1 MVPFPP
7 GGPLD
12 TVGRALAQKLTEAWG
27 QSVIVDNRPGAGGN
41 IGADLVAKAAPD
53 GYTVVMGALSTH
65 AVNPSLYAKMPY
77 DAVKDFAP
85 ITLVAITPNVLV
97 VNPSLP
103 VNSVRELIAYAKA
116 NPGKLAFGSGSNGS
130 AGHLAG
136 ELFKAD
142 TGTDLLHVPFKG
154 AAPAMQALLSG
165 DIQMMFDNLASA
177 SAQVKAG
184 KLKALA
190 VTTARRSP
198 LAPDLPTMAES
209 GVPGFDISTWFGLL
223 APAGTPPEIVGRWN
237 AEVGRI
243 LRTPEMR
250 ERLTAMG
257 AEPAP
262 DTPAEFA
269 QFIASEAAKYAR
281 IVKVSGAKPDLGSL
295 ASAACE
301 CRRERRPC
309 GQQRDATDGRDGT
322 QPAHAGERHQVE
334 AAGKQRHASD
344 EQPAGGGE
352 SSPARLDPKQH
363 ADGEEAER
371 VPEVVL
377 DRGLPDR
384 EQLGSEPHAQRVRAK
399 RAGADG
405 DEQQQRRK
413 NQGEAGRHIA
423 YNSRSAPRRR
433 IVFRIAP

>member
-1 MVPFPP
+1 MNTLRRSVVLLALLALPLAILVGPAPAAAQAFPNKPVRLVVPFPP

-77 DAVKDFAP
+77 DAMKDFAP

-165 DIQMMFDNLASA
+165 DIQLMFDNLASA

-281 IVKVSGAKPDLGSL
+281 IVKVSGAKPD
-295 ASAACE
+295 
-301 CRRERRPC
+301 
-309 GQQRDATDGRDGT
+309 
-322 QPAHAGERHQVE
+322 
-334 AAGKQRHASD
+334 
-344 EQPAGGGE
+344 
-352 SSPARLDPKQH
+352 
-363 ADGEEAER
+363 
-371 VPEVVL
+371 
-377 DRGLPDR
+377 
-384 EQLGSEPHAQRVRAK
+384 
-399 RAGADG
+399 
-405 DEQQQRRK
+405 
-413 NQGEAGRHIA
+413 
-423 YNSRSAPRRR
+423 
-433 IVFRIAP
+433 